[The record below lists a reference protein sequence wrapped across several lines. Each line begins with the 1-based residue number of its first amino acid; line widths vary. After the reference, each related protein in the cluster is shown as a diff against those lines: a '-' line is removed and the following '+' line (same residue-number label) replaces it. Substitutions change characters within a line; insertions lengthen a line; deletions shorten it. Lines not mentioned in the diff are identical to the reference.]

1 MLRIIFIS
9 CLAALSVS
17 CANTTTEENSPAA
30 ILSTEFIYEEAP
42 FPSCHASTIEISNK
56 GTLMTAWFGG
66 KHEKNPDVGI
76 WFALLENGVW
86 TPPVELVNGVQSD
99 TLRYPCW
106 NPVLFQPEQGPMHLY
121 YKVGPSPSEWWG
133 MLVTSADEGKSWS
146 EPIRLDEGFLGPVK
160 NKSIEPEPGLLLA
173 PSSTEHDGWVTHI
186 ERSEDNGKSW
196 MKIGPINDKE
206 EMDAI
211 QPSLIVLDNGDIQM
225 LCRTK
230 QGYLSSSTSSD
241 KGKSWSK
248 MVLTDLPNPNSGV
261 DAVTLTDGRHLLV
274 YNPTK
279 PPEGKWGGPRSPLN
293 LAIST
298 DGKNWEDVLVL
309 EDEDDEEFSYPA
321 IIQGNDGKVHIT
333 YTWKRE
339 LVKHVV
345 IDPAKI

>member
-1 MLRIIFIS
+1 MLRYLLFSLLILVSFS
-9 CLAALSVS
+9 CKSPT
-17 CANTTTEENSPAA
+17 ANETSNSA
-30 ILSTEFIYEEAP
+30 ILLSEFVYEEAP
-42 FPSCHASTIEISNK
+42 FPSCHASTIEESNQ
-56 GTLMTAWFGG
+56 GTLMAAWFGG

-76 WFALLENGVW
+76 WFARLENGHW
-86 TPPVELVNGVQSD
+86 TSPVEVVNGVQSD

-133 MLVTSADEGKSWS
+133 MLVTSADEGKNWS
-146 EPIRLDEGFLGPVK
+146 EPIRLDEDFLGPVK
-160 NKSIEPEPGLLLA
+160 NKSIEPESGLFLA
-173 PSSTEHDGWVTHI
+173 PSSTEHDGWVVHI

-206 EMDAI
+206 TFDAI
-211 QPSLIVLDNGDIQM
+211 QPTLIMLKNGDIRM
-225 LCRTK
+225 LCRSK
-230 QGYLSSSTSSD
+230 QGYLTSSTSSD

-248 MVLTDLPNPNSGV
+248 MTLTDLPNPNSGV
-261 DAVTLTDGRHLLV
+261 DAVTLSDGRHLLV
-274 YNPTK
+274 YNPTR
-279 PPEGKWGGPRSPLN
+279 PPKGEWGGPRSPLN

-298 DGKNWEDVLVL
+298 DGNNWKDVLML

-321 IIQGNDGKVHIT
+321 IIQAKDGKVHIT

-345 IDPAKI
+345 VDPDKI